1 MTMDTVEFIKALGF
15 PIFVATYLLLRLAPI
30 MRDLQKSLTVL
41 AIIIARCNG
50 VDYAEV
56 QSMVGNFSKEGEK
69 YGNTTV

>member
-1 MTMDTVEFIKALGF
+1 MDIAVQFINALGF
-15 PIFVATYLLLRLAPI
+15 PIFVAAYLLLRLSPI

-56 QSMVGNFSKEGEK
+56 HSMVGNFSKGGEK

>member
-1 MTMDTVEFIKALGF
+1 MDIAVQFINALGF
-15 PIFVATYLLLRLAPI
+15 PIFVAVYLLLRLSPI

-50 VDYAEV
+50 IDYAEV
-56 QSMVGNFSKEGEK
+56 QSMVGNFSKGAEK